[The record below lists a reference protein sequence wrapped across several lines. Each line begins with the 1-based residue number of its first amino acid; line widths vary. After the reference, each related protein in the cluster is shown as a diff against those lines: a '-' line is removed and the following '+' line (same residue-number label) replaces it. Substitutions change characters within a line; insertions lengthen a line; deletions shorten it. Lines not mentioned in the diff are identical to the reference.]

1 MEQLVAARGGVGTAD
16 RGLVLA
22 AELGAGIEGEVASMA
37 QYLAMRF
44 EGLRLSL
51 LLAALGFTIH
61 ASAQEKAQP
70 GSDASEDAL
79 RSATEYVSQ
88 MELRQGM
95 GQTLVERVEK
105 PLLTFGDKTRD
116 NSNGTVW
123 AWRNGGRPLAFL
135 EVYRGADAKAR
146 WANAV
151 TLTSPLLVTLKTPNE
166 TFWRPERAQ
175 VAPRPIADAP
185 PPDRKANVRLRQMKE
200 LARRF
205 TAHEFWDPNNSRFE
219 LRLLVQ
225 PVLRYNAS
233 EAKVEDGAAF
243 LLAHGTNPEIVLLLE
258 SIPRDDETLGWH
270 FSAAR
275 LGSAELH
282 LEFDGKEVWKQDRT
296 PGVVGKPSDPYWL
309 FMANPLPA
317 PSQ

>member
-1 MEQLVAARGGVGTAD
+1 MLQNFAVRP
-16 RGLVLA
+16 
-22 AELGAGIEGEVASMA
+22 I
-37 QYLAMRF
+37 
-44 EGLRLSL
+44 GLRLAL
-51 LLAALGFTIH
+51 LLVAVGFAIRL
-61 ASAQEKAQP
+61 SAQEEAEP
-70 GSDASEDAL
+70 ASEARQDAL
-79 RSATEYVSQ
+79 RAATEYIAQ
-88 MELRQGM
+88 MELREAT
-95 GQTLVERVEK
+95 GQTLVERIER

-116 NSNGTVW
+116 NSSGTVW
-123 AWRNGGRPLAFL
+123 SWRKAGRPLAFL
-135 EVYRGADAKAR
+135 EVYRGADAKGR

-151 TLTSPLLVTLKTPNE
+151 TLTSPLLVTLKTPSDAS
-166 TFWRPERAQ
+166 WRPERAQ
-175 VAPRPIADAP
+175 IAPQPIDDAP

-225 PVLRYNAS
+225 PVLRYDAS
-233 EAKVEDGAAF
+233 EAKVQDGAAF

-258 SIPRDDETLGWH
+258 SIGRDDETLGWH

-282 LEFDGKEVWKQDRT
+282 LELDGKEVWKQDRT

-309 FMANPLPA
+309 FMADPQPTE
-317 PSQ
+317 SR